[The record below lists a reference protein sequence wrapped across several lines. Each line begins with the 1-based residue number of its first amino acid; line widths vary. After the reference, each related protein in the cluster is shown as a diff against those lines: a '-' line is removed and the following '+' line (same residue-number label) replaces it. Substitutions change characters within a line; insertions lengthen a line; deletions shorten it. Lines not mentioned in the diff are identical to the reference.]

1 MLNSVYH
8 FHKFSYRFHQRCYCG
23 VSHKSSHFI
32 RFHTCQTTRSRSRR
46 SQETAINIGVA
57 TGLLAAEQGE
67 LERPMCLGDI
77 GATSDQFG
85 SVSLVEGPLLTE
97 KRVNFG
103 VGITMSTA
111 FWRKTIA
118 RHNHGHTPR
127 FSSADFESDGNFNY
141 EDCHWSHGNIECL
154 FVAETLG
161 LFWNDWNI
169 VMW

>member
-1 MLNSVYH
+1 M
-8 FHKFSYRFHQRCYCG
+8 
-23 VSHKSSHFI
+23 
-32 RFHTCQTTRSRSRR
+32 
-46 SQETAINIGVA
+46 A

-111 FWRKTIA
+111 F
-118 RHNHGHTPR
+118 
-127 FSSADFESDGNFNY
+127 
-141 EDCHWSHGNIECL
+141 
-154 FVAETLG
+154 
-161 LFWNDWNI
+161 
-169 VMW
+169 